1 MATAKIHFKPFFDE
15 VLASESL
22 EKALRNKEKLKV
34 LEILVS
40 VNNTQRQMI
49 RTPYKTRYGK
59 DLEEEIK
66 KAFSGD
72 FEDFLVALLQT
83 PTKLDVTELNRAVK
97 GLGTNEK
104 NLIEILTTRT
114 NEEIEGAK
122 NTYFMTYGKSL
133 EDAISADTSGDFRRL
148 LIVILQA
155 KREESGFADSFKV
168 GTHAAQILKSFDKK
182 NGIEKFDA
190 FKIFATS
197 NGAHI
202 QKVVEEVERQSGK
215 DFQKIVDKELSGD
228 FKNLILSLIETSRNK
243 PRFLANSIHLA
254 TKGMGTRDKDLIRI
268 LVSRSENDL
277 VIIEHEFQVLFGK
290 PLTQLIKEECK
301 AEYRDGLTMLVKGN
315 TRPQ

>member
-1 MATAKIHFKPFFDE
+1 MATAKIHFKPLFDE
-15 VLASESL
+15 VIAAEAL

-114 NEEIEGAK
+114 NEEIEAAK
-122 NTYFMTYGKSL
+122 NTYFMTYQKSL
-133 EDAISADTSGDFRRL
+133 EDAVSADTSGDFKRL

-155 KREESGFADSFKV
+155 KRDESGFEDTFKV
-168 GTHAAQILKSFDKK
+168 ATHAGAILKSVEKK
-182 NGIEKFDA
+182 GGVDKFDA
-190 FKIFATS
+190 FKTFATAS
-197 NGAHI
+197 GRHI
-202 QKVVEEVERQSGK
+202 QKVIEEIERQSGK
-215 DFQKIVDKELSGD
+215 EFGKLVEKELSGD
-228 FKNLILSLIETSRNK
+228 FKNLVLALIETSTNR
-243 PRFLANSIHLA
+243 PRFLASAVHAA
-254 TKGMGTRDKDLIRI
+254 TKGIGTRDKDLIRI
-268 LVSRSENDL
+268 LVSRSEQDL
-277 VIIEHEFQVLFGK
+277 VLIEYEFQTLFGK
-290 PLTQLIKEECK
+290 SLLQLIKEECK
-301 AEYRDGLTMLVKGN
+301 AEYRDGLTLLVKGN
-315 TRPQ
+315 TRA